1 MPWIDLHPLYASRI
15 TKCKRWVAKKP
26 LIVGEDGVIHD
37 PNQHPHY
44 EQCDAPLYPWT
55 ASTFPRPEGSG
66 YDRQLRRAARQ
77 KLLRQQ
83 DEQPSTGNKYGFREG
98 VEPIYG
104 PERPRSDFH
113 RRTIVQNNIRVFPGL
128 GRWG

>member
-1 MPWIDLHPLYASRI
+1 MPWIDLHPLYTNKI
-15 TKCKRWVAKKP
+15 TKSKRWVAKKA
-26 LIVGEDGVIHD
+26 LIIREDGSVHD

-55 ASTFPRPEGSG
+55 AATFPRPPNSD
-66 YDRQLRRAARQ
+66 YDRQLREAVEQ
-77 KLLRQQ
+77 KHIQQ
-83 DEQPSTGNKYGFREG
+83 EREQPSKGNKYGFRES

-104 PERPRSDFH
+104 PERPRSDYH
-113 RRTIVQNNIRVFPGL
+113 RRTIVKNNIRAFPGL